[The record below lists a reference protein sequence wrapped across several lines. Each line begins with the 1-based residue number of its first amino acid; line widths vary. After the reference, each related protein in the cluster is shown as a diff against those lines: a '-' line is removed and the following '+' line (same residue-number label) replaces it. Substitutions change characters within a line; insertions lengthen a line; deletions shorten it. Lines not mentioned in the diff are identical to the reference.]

1 MQHPLQAALFV
12 LPQLEHLLAL
22 MLVSPQLLLLRLRQ
36 AEPVELLLPVLREL
50 PQLEYLLALSLVSS
64 QPLWL
69 PHLRTVETF
78 ELLQLALRELPQL
91 L

>member
-1 MQHPLQAALFV
+1 
-12 LPQLEHLLAL
+12 
-22 MLVSPQLLLLRLRQ
+22 MLW
-36 AEPVELLLPVLREL
+36 AL